1 MSKVATVE
9 VIKNIRKHPNADSLE
24 VANVL
29 GWQIVCKAGTYK
41 EGGKV
46 FYINIDSVLEERP
59 EYEFL
64 RPKNFRVKQIR
75 LRGEISQGL
84 CFPCSQDLEVGS
96 DVSEMVGAKHYEKP
110 IPAQLRGQIMGIFPN
125 FLSKTDEDNLR
136 NYSEAIEEV
145 KDKLM
150 YSTIKMDG
158 TSATYFV
165 KDGEFG
171 LCSRNLRMKIEDE
184 QNIYAKMA
192 IKYDIKNKMFDY
204 AKTFGDFCIQGE
216 IYGPG
221 IQNNPMGAIE
231 NCFSI
236 FNGYAISGKHH
247 WSWHDIKFFGAEY
260 KIPVVDFL
268 DSHGTCP
275 SLQELINL
283 SNSTTY
289 ANGKPA
295 EGIVVRPWRPVYS
308 KILEK
313 FWSAKIINENYND

>member
-46 FYINIDSVLEERP
+46 IYINIDSVLEERP

-64 RPKNFRVKQIR
+64 RSKNFRVKQVR

-84 CFPCSQDLEVGS
+84 CLPCSQDLEVGT

-110 IPAQLRGQIMGIFPN
+110 VSIQLSGIAMGNFPH
-125 FLSKTDEDNLR
+125 FLIKTDEDNLR
-136 NYSEAIEEV
+136 NYSEALEEV
-145 KDKLM
+145 KDRLM
-150 YSTIKMDG
+150 YSTIKLDG
-158 TSATYFV
+158 TSATYFI

-171 LCSRNLRMKIEDE
+171 MCSRNLQLNIEDE
-184 QNIYAKMA
+184 NSIYAKMA
-192 IKYDIKNKMFDY
+192 IKYKIKDKMISY
-204 AKTFGDFCIQGE
+204 ANEYGDFCIQGE

-221 IQNNPMGAIE
+221 IQNNPMGAKE

-236 FNGYAISGKHH
+236 FNGYPVNGKSH
-247 WSWHDIKFFGAEY
+247 WDWNYIKAFGSEY
-260 KIPVVDFL
+260 KMPIVEFL
-268 DSHGTCP
+268 SSHGVCP
-275 SLQELINL
+275 TLQELITL
-283 SNSTTY
+283 SNSTKY

-295 EGIVVRPWRPVYS
+295 EGIVIRPWKPIYS
-308 KILEK
+308 KVLGK